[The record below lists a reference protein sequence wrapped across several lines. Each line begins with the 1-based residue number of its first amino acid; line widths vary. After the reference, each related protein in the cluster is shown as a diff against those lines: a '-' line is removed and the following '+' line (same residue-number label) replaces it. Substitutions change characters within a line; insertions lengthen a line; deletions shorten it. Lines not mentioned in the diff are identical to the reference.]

1 MVNCT
6 EEVMA
11 QHVFD
16 VLSDY
21 VSLESIKA
29 LLANNTSVNTD
40 GKNLHTVRCALH
52 QNELTFQSLFK
63 KLDDATAG
71 PQKF

>member
-6 EEVMA
+6 GEVMA

-21 VSLESIKA
+21 DSLESIKA
-29 LLANNTSVNTD
+29 LLMD
-40 GKNLHTVRCALH
+40 IFRKYRMKKMAL
-52 QNELTFQSLFK
+52 L
-63 KLDDATAG
+63 
-71 PQKF
+71 